1 MPEAMYCYNHPERET
16 LLRCG
21 KCGRPIC
28 TECAIRHPV
37 GLRCP
42 QCAQLRK
49 VPTYDVSLQHYLR
62 ALGAGL
68 GASLLCGL
76 AAEILPFFVPV
87 LFLSFILALAAG
99 TGIGEA
105 INRGTGLKR
114 GRGLQAVAVFCVIV
128 GTIAAT
134 GLVAAFRFGSLA
146 LLFLPASLLN
156 PYYWIYPIVAA
167 VVVVMRLR

>member
-1 MPEAMYCYNHPERET
+1 MYCYNHPERET

-49 VPTYDVSLQHYLR
+49 VPTYDVSSQHYLR

-76 AAEILPFFVPV
+76 AVEILPFFAPV

-105 INRGTGLKR
+105 ISRATGLKR
-114 GRGLQAVAVFCVIV
+114 GRGLQAVAVFCVIA
-128 GTIAAT
+128 GAIAAT
-134 GLVAAFRFGSLA
+134 ALVAAFRFGALA
-146 LLFLPASLLN
+146 LLYLPASLLN
-156 PYYWIYPIVAA
+156 PFYWIYPIVAA
-167 VVVVMRLR
+167 VVAVMRLR